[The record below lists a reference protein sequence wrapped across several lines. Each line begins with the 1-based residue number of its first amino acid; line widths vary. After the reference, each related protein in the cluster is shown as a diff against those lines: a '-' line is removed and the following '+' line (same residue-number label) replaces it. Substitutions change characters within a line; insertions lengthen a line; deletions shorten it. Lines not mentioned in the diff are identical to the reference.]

1 MDVSKV
7 VKNFQ
12 DSKNQIKNT
21 MEELKLDIG
30 SIFSGIQTDIIEAFT
45 SSLEF
50 DGVPDEVIQ
59 NLTSTFNNLITTIN
73 NIVQSK
79 GFNEFL
85 EEISKKF
92 KDISEKMS
100 NIDWQK
106 TLEGLTNIGKIALN
120 GFYAFFDILKWL
132 AEHPLIAETIVSIAL
147 AIEFLTL
154 ILSTVSS
161 ILPVLDAIKSKWG
174 FLNNFK
180 TTLILLAIAAAIGL
194 IVVVIMNWENIM
206 NFLKET
212 VETGIKALI
221 EFYTNLWNAIKDI
234 FLKRVEEIINTF
246 EYLKNLLIQILIF
259 IGNLIIQLVSG
270 IVQTVSNIIQT
281 IITFIPSALEFIWNT
296 ILQFINTML
305 ETIPLVFET
314 IINFISSALEFIWN
328 IISQALNTIFETISS
343 IFQMIINFIST
354 TLESIWN
361 VFSQIFNNILQFII
375 SIFQGIWN
383 TISNIINTVLNTI
396 KNVLGKIQEIW
407 SNVWNTVSR
416 VVSDVWNGIW
426 GTIKG
431 VINLILSG
439 MEKMVNGV
447 IDSIN
452 VILGGID
459 NIANTVGSVIG
470 IDPINL
476 KISYVSLPRLAKG
489 GVLTRATAFI
499 GGEYTGARSNPE
511 IVSPQSI
518 LMETFD
524 TVLSNHEWNR
534 ESSTAPINVSLIV
547 GNTKLG
553 EILLEDLRSIKRQTG
568 KNIEAIC
575 S

>member
-106 TLEGLTNIGKIALN
+106 TLEGLTNIGKIALS

-270 IVQTVSNIIQT
+270 IVQTVSNIIQ
-281 IITFIPSALEFIWNT
+281 
-296 ILQFINTML
+296 
-305 ETIPLVFET
+305 T

-524 TVLSNHEWNR
+524 TVLSNREWNR